1 LEGAVGHH
9 VSNIKKTPI
18 MTVDGVH
25 KTYVPMTYF
34 GLGRKKARE
43 RASHAL
49 IDINLSI
56 YEGEI
61 VGLLGPNG
69 AGKTTLLK
77 TMTNLIHPSSGSVS
91 LHGRDIMKHSR
102 WARRQM
108 GLITCDE
115 RSFYWRLSGRQNIE
129 FFASLYGVS
138 KRDMEIRMEEL
149 FDTLGLTYAADRPYH
164 TYSSG
169 MKQKLA
175 IARGHIV
182 EPSILFYDEPTRS
195 LDPVSAA
202 RIRNWI
208 EDKRIRSPEQVH
220 VIATNHLYE
229 AEQLC
234 DRVFIINHGR
244 LVAQGTI
251 EEICKHWN
259 VSNAETHVIE
269 VAGFTN
275 KGDIAADPENGLL
288 DVGEAYGME
297 SELVLTLQVDRHSDA
312 LSRSLRKI
320 IDGGG
325 TVLRCHCEQEPF
337 DKVFY
342 SVLGVEQEVSSTPQL
357 ESAP

>member
-1 LEGAVGHH
+1 MSKGKQ
-9 VSNIKKTPI
+9 SPI
-18 MTVDGVH
+18 MMVEGVH

-34 GLGRKKARE
+34 GLGRRKAHE
-43 RASHAL
+43 QASKAL
-49 IDINLSI
+49 IDINLSVCA
-56 YEGEI
+56 GEV

-77 TMTNLIHPSSGSVS
+77 IMTNLIHPSSGNVF
-91 LHGRDIMKHSR
+91 LRGRDVMKNAR

-115 RSFYWRLSGRQNIE
+115 RSFYWRLSGKQNIE
-129 FFASLYGVS
+129 FFAALYGVS
-138 KRDMEIRMEEL
+138 KRDTQVRMEEL
-149 FDTLGLTYAADRPYH
+149 FDTLNLTHAADRPYH

-202 RIRNWI
+202 RIRYWI
-208 EDKRIRSPEQVH
+208 EDKRSRSPEQVH

-234 DRVFIINHGR
+234 DRVFIINHGK
-244 LVAQGTI
+244 LVAEGSI
-251 EEICKHWN
+251 EDICNRWN
-259 VSNAETHVIE
+259 VSDAETHVIE
-269 VAGFTN
+269 VAGFAN
-275 KGDIAADPENGLL
+275 NGQIAADPQNGLL
-288 DVGEAYGME
+288 EVGEVLGTE
-297 SELVLTLQVDRHSDA
+297 SELVLTLQVSRHSDA
-312 LSRSLRKI
+312 LSRTLQTI
-320 IDGGG
+320 TNGGG
-325 TVLRCHCEQEPF
+325 TVLRCHSEQEPF

-342 SVLGVEQEVSSTPQL
+342 SVLGVEREINADARPEVGQ
-357 ESAP
+357 